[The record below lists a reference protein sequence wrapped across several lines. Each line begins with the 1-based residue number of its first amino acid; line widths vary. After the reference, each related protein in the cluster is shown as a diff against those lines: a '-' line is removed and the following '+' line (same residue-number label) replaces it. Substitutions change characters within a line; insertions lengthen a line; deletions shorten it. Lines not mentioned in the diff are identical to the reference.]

1 MHRQLGR
8 SGVTLELLWQEYRE
22 RHPDGYQYSA
32 FCLHYRAFAQRL
44 PVTLRQSHAPGER
57 LFVDYGGQT
66 VPVIDAITGEEHRAQ
81 IFVAVLGASN
91 YTFVEAT
98 WSQGLADWLGSHAR
112 CLEFLGGVPEL
123 LVPDNL
129 KSAVKS
135 PSRYE
140 PDLNPSYAEL
150 AAHYGVTVLPA
161 RVRKPRDKAKVEAGV
176 LLAQRWILA
185 RLRHQRFFGLDE
197 LNRAIRPLLAELNRR
212 PFKRLPGSRQSA
224 FETVDRP
231 ALKPLPPTRYEFA
244 EWKRATVGIDYH
256 VELERHY
263 YSVPYRYAR
272 QPVDVRFTAATVEI
286 FHHGER
292 LASHPRSRLP
302 GRHTT
307 VAAHL
312 APAHRAV
319 AGWNAPRFLDWAAR
333 IGPHTQTAIE
343 RVLQARSHP
352 QQGYRTALGI
362 LRLAKAYGNGRL
374 EAACQRAARLRA
386 ISYRSLASILK
397 HGLDRQTAT
406 PAQASL
412 PLHHANVRGPA
423 YYH

>member
-1 MHRQLGR
+1 
-8 SGVTLELLWQEYRE
+8 
-22 RHPDGYQYSA
+22 
-32 FCLHYRAFAQRL
+32 
-44 PVTLRQSHAPGER
+44 
-57 LFVDYGGQT
+57 
-66 VPVIDAITGEEHRAQ
+66 
-81 IFVAVLGASN
+81 
-91 YTFVEAT
+91 
-98 WSQGLADWLGSHAR
+98 LADWLGSHVR

-129 KSAVKS
+129 KSGVKS
-135 PSRYE
+135 PSLYE
-140 PDLNPSYAEL
+140 PELNPSYQEL

-185 RLRHQRFFGLDE
+185 RLRHQRFFSLDE
-197 LNRAIRPLLAELNRR
+197 VNRAIQPLLAELNRR
-212 PFKRLPGSRQSA
+212 PFQRLPGSRQSV

-256 VELERHY
+256 VEVDRHY

-272 QPVDVRFTAATVEI
+272 QPVDVRFTATTVEL
-286 FHHGER
+286 FHRGER
-292 LASHPRSRLP
+292 LASHLRSRVP
-302 GRHTT
+302 GGHTT

-312 APAHRAV
+312 APAHQVV
-319 AGWNAPRFLDWAAR
+319 AGWNAQRFLDWAAQ
-333 IGPHTQTAIE
+333 IGPQTQTVIE
-343 RVLQARSHP
+343 RVLQARPHP

-362 LRLAKAYGNGRL
+362 LRLAKAYGNDRL
-374 EAACQRAARLRA
+374 EAACQRAARLQV

-397 HGLDRQTAT
+397 HGLDRQSPT
-406 PAQASL
+406 PTQAPL
-412 PLHHANVRGPA
+412 PLHHANVRGPT